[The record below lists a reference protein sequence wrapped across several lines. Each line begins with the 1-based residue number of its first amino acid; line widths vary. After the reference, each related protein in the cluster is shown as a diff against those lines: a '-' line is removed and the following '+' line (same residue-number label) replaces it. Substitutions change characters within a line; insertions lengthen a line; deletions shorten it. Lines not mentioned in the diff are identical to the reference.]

1 VRILIAEDDFSSRI
15 ALAGVLKKSGYEVM
29 EVVNGAAAWDALQQ
43 PEAPRLVILD
53 WMMPEMD
60 GLEVLRRVRALNT
73 DRLSYIILLTA
84 KDEKADLVTGLDA
97 GANDY
102 LVKPFNVG
110 ELCARV
116 EVGRRLIEMQ
126 DSLAAKIED
135 LFKSEEKHRVLLE
148 KSSDSIFSCTPTGQC
163 EYVNPAFAQVIG
175 KSSEDIIGK
184 SIWDVFS
191 KDEASKYF
199 TSIGHVFNTGEERV
213 FEVCL
218 QSTDGERHFLSTVT
232 AIIDVTGKVG
242 SVLCSS
248 KDITERKR
256 KEAYQEMGREVL
268 QVLND
273 TGSIE
278 DSIQRVLNILKMRT
292 GLDAVG
298 IRLQD
303 GNDFPYFVQK
313 GFSQDFYLHED
324 SLLERAADG
333 GVCRDQ
339 NGNVRL
345 ECTCGLV
352 ISGKTDSINP
362 FFTLGGSFWTNNSFP
377 ILYIPPSEDLRIH
390 PRNRCIRYGYASFAL
405 IPIRK
410 KERIVGLLQFND
422 KRQGCFTLD
431 VIEIL
436 EGIASHLGSALMRK
450 QSEYALQAE
459 RKRLEDII
467 GFLPDA
473 TLAVDKEGRIIIW
486 NQAMES
492 MTGLPAGE
500 MINKGNYAYAIPFY
514 GEARRQLIDLIF
526 EDNEEIESRYPY
538 INREGDTLTA
548 EVYCKKLYNN
558 EGAWV
563 FAKASPLR
571 DQSGNIIGAI
581 ESIRDITLNK
591 QSEEKLRKNV
601 AWFKALFN
609 ATSDSVILV
618 NANGMILDLNEQA
631 GYRRNI
637 NIETM
642 RGQSLF
648 DFLPSEAASRR
659 HRAIDQILH
668 ERRLV
673 QYDETHSDRHYRIR
687 LFPVMDDQG
696 KVIQVASFSRD
707 ITESRLVEEEKKKLQ
722 AQLTQAQKMEAIGT
736 LAGGIAHD
744 FNNILGA
751 ILGYAEI
758 ARDAGPS
765 KPIVIKG
772 LDKVIEAGGRA
783 AALVKQILTFS
794 RQSDNERVRLD
805 PAFIIKEAIKLLRS
819 SLPSTIA
826 IKSQKVTATRPIFAN
841 PIQVHQILM
850 NLCTNSFH
858 AMEQTGG
865 TVEVVLRDC
874 AITLEE
880 LPNQPEIQPGN
891 FVELT
896 ISDSGSGIDPE
907 IRKRIFDP
915 YFTTKELGKGTGL
928 GLSIVHGIVASY
940 GGFITC
946 ESEQGVG
953 TSFHVFFPALKQE
966 ILPEIKP
973 VEKIPLGNERIL
985 LVDDEEIL
993 AELGKTMLERLGY
1006 QVTVQTSSLE
1016 ALAIFQNQPDR
1027 FEAII
1032 TDQTMPNLTGSD
1044 LARKILQIRPG
1055 FPIILC
1061 TGYSSLISEE
1071 KAKSLGIKGY
1081 VLKPVTKRTISKLL
1095 RDVIDENK
1103 LGAAVQ
1109 PC

>member
-1 VRILIAEDDFSSRI
+1 MRILIAEDDFSSRI

-148 KSSDSIFSCTPTGQC
+148 KSSDSIFSCTPTGQY
-163 EYVNPAFAQVIG
+163 EYVNPSFAQVIG
-175 KSSEDIIGK
+175 KSPEDIIGK
-184 SIWDVFS
+184 SIWDIFS
-191 KDEASKYF
+191 KVEASKYF
-199 TSIGHVFNTGEERV
+199 TSIGHVFKTGEERV

-218 QSTDGERHFLSTVT
+218 QSTNGERHFLSTVT
-232 AIIDVTGKVG
+232 AIKDVTGEVG
-242 SVLCSS
+242 SALCSS

-268 QVLND
+268 QILND
-273 TGSIE
+273 PGSIE

-324 SLLERAADG
+324 SLLERTADG

-377 ILYIPPSEDLRIH
+377 ILDIPPSEDLRIH

-450 QSEYALQAE
+450 QSEYALQTE

-492 MTGLPAGE
+492 MTGLPAGK
-500 MINKGNYAYAIPFY
+500 MIDKGNYAYAIPFY

-538 INREGDTLTA
+538 IHREGDTLTA

-648 DFLPSEAASRR
+648 DFLSSEAASRR

-673 QYDETHSDRHYRIR
+673 QYDETRSDRHYRIR

-794 RQSDNERVRLD
+794 RQSDNERVHLD

-826 IKSQKVTATRPIFAN
+826 IKSQKVTATRPILAN

-973 VEKIPLGNERIL
+973 VEKVPLGNERIL

-1055 FPIILC
+1055 LPIILC

-1071 KAKSLGIKGY
+1071 KATSLGIKGF
-1081 VLKPVTKRTISKLL
+1081 VLKPVTIRTISRLL
-1095 RDVIDENK
+1095 RDVLDENK
-1103 LGAAVQ
+1103 LGTAIK